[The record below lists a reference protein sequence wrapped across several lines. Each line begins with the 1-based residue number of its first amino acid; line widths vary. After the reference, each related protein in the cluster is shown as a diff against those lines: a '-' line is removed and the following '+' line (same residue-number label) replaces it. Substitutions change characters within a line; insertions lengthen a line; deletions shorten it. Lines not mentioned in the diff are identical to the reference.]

1 MAFCNSCGTSI
12 SSGTRFCSKCGAPI
26 LASGFASNTS
36 AGTTQPGPAAPV
48 APTQPPPAT
57 SSGTTLS
64 PPPPPQNN
72 NALKIVLVIIGVV
85 ILIGALGIGVLTV
98 VGLHI
103 AKNTRVRHEGDHV
116 KVETPFGTVES
127 SKDPDQVA
135 KNLGIDIY
143 PGAEVQKDGASSA
156 SFGNLRTVNATF
168 ESSDSVDKVC
178 SFYKSKF
185 PNATVS
191 TSDEN
196 HCTIVSNAVPPNVAT
211 INVEP
216 NGGGSKFQISSVTK
230 K

>member
-1 MAFCNSCGTSI
+1 MAFCNSCGTTI
-12 SSGTRFCSKCGAPI
+12 TQGTRFCSKCGAPI
-26 LASGFASNTS
+26 LASGFPSSTP
-36 AGTTQPGPAAPV
+36 AGAAP
-48 APTQPPPAT
+48 PSPAT
-57 SSGTTLS
+57 PSAAT
-64 PPPPPQNN
+64 PPVAPPPQNN
-72 NALKIVLVIIGVV
+72 NALKIVLVVIGVIIV
-85 ILIGALGIGVLTV
+85 IGALGIGVLTV

-103 AKNTRVRHEGDHV
+103 AKNSRVRQEGDHV

-135 KNLGIDIY
+135 KNLGVDIY
-143 PGAEVQKDGASSA
+143 PGAEVQKDGAASA

-185 PNATVS
+185 PNATVT

-196 HCTIVSNAVPPNVAT
+196 HCTIVSNSTPPNVVS
-211 INVEP
+211 INIQS
-216 NGGGSKFQISSVTK
+216 NGSGSRIQISSVMK

>member
-12 SSGTRFCSKCGAPI
+12 TQGTRFCSKCGAPI
-26 LASGFASNTS
+26 LASGFSTGSPATP
-36 AGTTQPGPAAPV
+36 TQPTPSAASGTNPSSPPPAAP
-48 APTQPPPAT
+48 
-57 SSGTTLS
+57 
-64 PPPPPQNN
+64 QNN
-72 NALKIVLVIIGVV
+72 SALKIVLVVVGVV
-85 ILIGALGIGVLTV
+85 IVIGALGMGVLTM

-103 AKNTRVRHEGDHV
+103 ARNSRVRHEGDHV

-143 PGAEVQKDGASSA
+143 PGAQVQKDGAASA

-168 ESSDSVDKVC
+168 QSSDSVDKVR
-178 SFYKSKF
+178 SFYKSKI

-191 TSDEN
+191 TSDEH
-196 HCTIVSNAVPPNVAT
+196 HCTIVSNATPPNVFT

-216 NGGGSKFQISSVTK
+216 NGGGSKFQISSVTNK
-230 K
+230 

>member
-1 MAFCNSCGTSI
+1 
-12 SSGTRFCSKCGAPI
+12 
-26 LASGFASNTS
+26 
-36 AGTTQPGPAAPV
+36 
-48 APTQPPPAT
+48 
-57 SSGTTLS
+57 
-64 PPPPPQNN
+64 
-72 NALKIVLVIIGVV
+72 VIIV
-85 ILIGALGIGVLTV
+85 IGALGIGVLTV

-103 AKNTRVRHEGDHV
+103 AKNSHVRQEGDRV

-135 KNLGIDIY
+135 KNLGVDIY
-143 PGAEVQKDGASSA
+143 PGAEVQKDGAASA

-185 PNATVS
+185 PSATVT

-196 HCTIVSNAVPPNVAT
+196 HCTIVSNSTPPNVVS
-211 INVEP
+211 INIQS
-216 NGGGSKFQISSVTK
+216 NGGGSKLQISSVMK

>member
-12 SSGTRFCSKCGAPI
+12 TPGTRFCSKCGAPI

-36 AGTTQPGPAAPV
+36 AGTTQPGPATPSPAPPSV
-48 APTQPPPAT
+48 TPA
-57 SSGTTLS
+57 
-64 PPPPPQNN
+64 PQNN
-72 NALKIVLVIIGVV
+72 NALKIVLIVIGVIIV
-85 ILIGALGIGVLTV
+85 IGALGIGVLTV

-103 AKNTRVRHEGDHV
+103 AKNTRVRHEGDRV

-143 PGAEVQKDGASSA
+143 PGAEVQKDGAASA

-196 HCTIVSNAVPPNVAT
+196 HCTIVSNAVPPNVIT

-216 NGGGSKFQISSVTK
+216 NGGGSKFQISSVTNK
-230 K
+230 NK